1 MRNSSHHESG
11 LLRWLGTSL
20 RRLAGLLRG
29 SPAAHAVPGQV
40 SVPAG
45 SEQPGPESAP
55 AAEIGGPG
63 TTAVD
68 ALAPRADPRTVPP
81 AAAPD
86 IAEPE
91 ARTETQ
97 PEARTEAQPETQ
109 PETQPGLPPEAEAE
123 ADLEREAEREPA
135 PEAAPESAVLT
146 VPDPEVELLLGKIA
160 EVEGMLADLTARQA
174 EMQQLVHD
182 FQVAQYRVLGD
193 SLAELLSLRHEY
205 ARALAASSGLE
216 GDAEKAR
223 RAAEQREAFSETLDE
238 AAQARPEL
246 DTDSRDELKRLY
258 RSIAMRCHP
267 DRVAETDK
275 AAAHERFQR
284 AQRAY
289 RDRDTGALHA
299 LLRELDAQLTATP
312 GAAHAA
318 APGAAALKRTLSA
331 MRGSAADLILAIQTL
346 QLDDDYRRAQ
356 RRDEWDE
363 YFESARSGFEIEC
376 EALRR
381 AIEAL
386 QA

>member
-86 IAEPE
+86 MAEPE
-91 ARTETQ
+91 A
-97 PEARTEAQPETQ
+97 Q
-109 PETQPGLPPEAEAE
+109 PETQPGLPPEAEVE

-135 PEAAPESAVLT
+135 PEATPESAVLT

>member
-29 SPAAHAVPGQV
+29 RPAAHAVPGQV

-86 IAEPE
+86 MAEPE
-91 ARTETQ
+91 AQ
-97 PEARTEAQPETQ
+97 PEAQPETQ
-109 PETQPGLPPEAEAE
+109 PETQPGLPPEAEVE

-135 PEAAPESAVLT
+135 PEATPESAVLT

-246 DTDSRDELKRLY
+246 DTDSRGELKRLY

-346 QLDDDYRRAQ
+346 RLDDDYRRAQ

>member
-29 SPAAHAVPGQV
+29 RPAAHAVPGQV

-86 IAEPE
+86 MAEPE
-91 ARTETQ
+91 AQ
-97 PEARTEAQPETQ
+97 PEAQPETQ
-109 PETQPGLPPEAEAE
+109 PETQPGLPPEAEVE

-135 PEAAPESAVLT
+135 PEATPESAVLT

>member
-29 SPAAHAVPGQV
+29 RPAAHAVPGQV

-86 IAEPE
+86 MAEPE
-91 ARTETQ
+91 AQ
-97 PEARTEAQPETQ
+97 PEAQPETQ

>member
-86 IAEPE
+86 MAEPE
-91 ARTETQ
+91 AQ
-97 PEARTEAQPETQ
+97 PEAQPETQ
-109 PETQPGLPPEAEAE
+109 PETQPGLPPEAEVE

-135 PEAAPESAVLT
+135 PEATPESAVLT

>member
-29 SPAAHAVPGQV
+29 RPAAHAVPGQV

-86 IAEPE
+86 MAEPE
-91 ARTETQ
+91 AQ
-97 PEARTEAQPETQ
+97 PEAQPETQ

-135 PEAAPESAVLT
+135 PEATPESAVLT

>member
-29 SPAAHAVPGQV
+29 RPAAHAVPGQV

-86 IAEPE
+86 MAEPE
-91 ARTETQ
+91 AQ
-97 PEARTEAQPETQ
+97 PEAQ
-109 PETQPGLPPEAEAE
+109 PETQPGLPPEAEVE

-135 PEAAPESAVLT
+135 PEATPESAVLT